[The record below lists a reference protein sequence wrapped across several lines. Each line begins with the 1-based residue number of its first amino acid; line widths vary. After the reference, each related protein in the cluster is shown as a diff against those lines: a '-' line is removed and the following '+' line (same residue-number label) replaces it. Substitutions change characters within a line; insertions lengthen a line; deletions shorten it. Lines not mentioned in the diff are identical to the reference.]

1 MKGKKILFISSEVIP
16 YMPQTELSSMTYNL
30 PKLVNNNQG
39 QTRIFIPK
47 YGVINERRHQL
58 HEVIR
63 LSGINL
69 IINDMDMPLI
79 IKVAS
84 IPKERMQVYFIDS
97 EDYFKGRNIFFNDK
111 GDLYEDNDE
120 RAIFYAKGVIE
131 TIKKLNWAP
140 NLVHV
145 HGWISSLIPLYIN
158 HYYKDDPIF
167 NNTKTI
173 VSIYDN
179 RLKGKLDKNFLKKI
193 EFDDIVDKNLQSL
206 KKPTYEELYK
216 LSISQADGVIFTS
229 GSSKDN
235 FKDFV
240 NTEHMHFYSL
250 YVGNYPDLKKSKI
263 IKLCK
268 IMDKISVK

>member
-179 RLKGKLDKNFLKKI
+179 RLKGNLDKNFLKKI

-216 LSISQADGVIFTS
+216 VSISQADGVIFTS
-229 GSSKDN
+229 GSSKDK

-240 NTEHMHFYSL
+240 RKDASIMECTSNEDYENKYLQFYNSFF
-250 YVGNYPDLKKSKI
+250 DE
-263 IKLCK
+263 
-268 IMDKISVK
+268 

>member
-16 YMPQTELSSMTYNL
+16 YMPQTELSSMAYNL

-131 TIKKLNWAP
+131 TIKKLNWVP

-179 RLKGKLDKNFLKKI
+179 RLKGNLDKNFLKKI

-229 GSSKDN
+229 RSSKDK

-240 NTEHMHFYSL
+240 RKDASIMECTSNEDYENKYLQFYNSFF
-250 YVGNYPDLKKSKI
+250 DE
-263 IKLCK
+263 
-268 IMDKISVK
+268 

>member
-16 YMPQTELSSMTYNL
+16 YMPQTKLSSMTYKL
-30 PKLVNNNQG
+30 PKLVNENQG

-47 YGVINERRHQL
+47 YGIINERRHQL

-84 IPKERMQVYFIDS
+84 IPKETIQVYSIDS
-97 EDYFKGRNIFFNDK
+97 EDYFQGRNVFFNDK
-111 GDLYEDNDE
+111 GKLYDDNDE

-140 NLVHV
+140 DLVHV
-145 HGWISSLIPLYIN
+145 HGWISSLIPLYIK
-158 HYYKDDPIF
+158 HYYKDEPIF

-173 VSIYDN
+173 VSIYDE
-179 RLKGKLDKNFLKKI
+179 RLTGNFDKNFLKKI
-193 EFDDIVDKNLQSL
+193 QFDEIVDENLSL
-206 KKPTYEELYK
+206 LKTPTYEELYK
-216 LSISQADGVIFTS
+216 LSLTQTDGVIFASTTAEE
-229 GSSKDN
+229 N
-235 FKDFV
+235 FKEFITNDIPNMV
-240 NTEHMHFYSL
+240 CSSENDNENKYLEFYNSFL
-250 YVGNYPDLKKSKI
+250 DE
-263 IKLCK
+263 
-268 IMDKISVK
+268 